1 MGVFSH
7 LDLKKYEEEDLE
19 ELLEV
24 FPDLLEMTSEQ
35 LDRAASDLYWKAQHL
50 YDEVMRL
57 ESQADTIRKYME
69 LTEK

>member
-19 ELLEV
+19 DLLEA

-35 LDRAASDLYWKAQHL
+35 LDQAASHLYWKAQYL